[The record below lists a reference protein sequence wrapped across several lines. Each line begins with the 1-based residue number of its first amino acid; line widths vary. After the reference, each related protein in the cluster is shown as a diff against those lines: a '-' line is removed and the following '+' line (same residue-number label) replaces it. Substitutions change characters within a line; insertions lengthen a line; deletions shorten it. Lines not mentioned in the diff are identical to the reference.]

1 LEAQRISV
9 GIVKVELL
17 HPVWRD
23 SGRLKLKA
31 LRAQFLIDR
40 VHIGGA
46 EIDARILVRCGAC
59 GIGRHWTLVIEFVG
73 GIQHHFGAAE
83 PEEAPVK
90 LIVTAEIGRRG
101 DDFKPEHLTIKPYGR
116 RHVVDL

>member
-23 SGRLKLKA
+23 AGRLKLKA
-31 LRAQFLIDR
+31 LRTQFLIDR

-59 GIGRHWTLVIEFVG
+59 GIGRHWTLVIEFVLFVLVLIAFPG
-73 GIQHHFGAAE
+73 GVFS
-83 PEEAPVK
+83 
-90 LIVTAEIGRRG
+90 RRG
-101 DDFKPEHLTIKPYGR
+101 VL
-116 RHVVDL
+116 